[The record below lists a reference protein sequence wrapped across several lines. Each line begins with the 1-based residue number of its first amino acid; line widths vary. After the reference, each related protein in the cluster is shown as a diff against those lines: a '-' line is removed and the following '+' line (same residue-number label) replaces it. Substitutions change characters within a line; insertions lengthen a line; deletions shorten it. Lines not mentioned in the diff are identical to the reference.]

1 MKKTSLDEERR
12 KETYMLLQPSRPV
25 LVTTLDEDGTI
36 HVAPF
41 SWVTPISVN
50 PPLVG
55 LALVTKPQK
64 QHSLENIERHREFV
78 INVPGLE
85 LAERLVQCSYDF
97 KPGVKR
103 LSYAGLKTSPAQ
115 KVRPLLIEEC
125 RAHLEC
131 RVLSI
136 TPTGDHSFI
145 VSEVV
150 AASFDPSCYTSNLIL
165 KVHENPPCF
174 HIGHYRNPDGQTHFF
189 LAPSDVRVIEV
200 PFPKL

>member
-1 MKKTSLDEERR
+1 MGKTSLAEECRQ
-12 KETYMLLQPSRPV
+12 ETYMLLQPSRPV
-25 LVTTLDEDGTI
+25 LVTTLDEDGTT

-41 SWVTPISVN
+41 SWITPISVN

-55 LALVTKPQK
+55 LALVTKPHK
-64 QHSLENIERHREFV
+64 QHSLENIERHPEFV
-78 INVPGLE
+78 VNVPGLE
-85 LAERLVQCSYDF
+85 LAERLVKCSYDIR
-97 KPGVKR
+97 PGVKR
-103 LSYAGLKTSPAQ
+103 IGYAGFNTLPAQ

-136 TPTGDHSFI
+136 NPTGDHSFL

-150 AASFDPSCYTSNLIL
+150 AASFDSSCYTANLLL
-165 KVHENPPCF
+165 KVHENPPCI
-174 HIGHYRNPDGQTHFF
+174 HIGHYRNPDGQAHLF